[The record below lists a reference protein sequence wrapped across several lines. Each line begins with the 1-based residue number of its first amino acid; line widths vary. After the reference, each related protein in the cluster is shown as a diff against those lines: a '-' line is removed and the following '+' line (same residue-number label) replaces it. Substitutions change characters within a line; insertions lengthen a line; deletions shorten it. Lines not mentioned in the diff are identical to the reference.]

1 MELLLNRG
9 RSINEFKY
17 INLKFCFFRLYYSAA
32 NKYAYEFQYWLIMIP
47 KEILK
52 KVKQIQIR
60 SSRLVNDVLAG
71 EYVSVFKGRGMEFD
85 EVREYQAGDD
95 IRTIDWNV
103 TARLGHPY
111 IKRYTEERELTI
123 MFLVDLSFSGEFGSM
138 KQFKNEIATEI
149 CAVLAFSAVRNN
161 DKVGLILFTDKIE
174 KFVPPKK
181 GKTHVLRVIREV
193 LYYKPENKGTDIS
206 VALEYLLKV
215 TKCKTVC
222 FLVSDFITEGFERA
236 LRIANKRHDMVA
248 VSVTDPRE
256 LEIPN
261 VGFVELEDAETGEIT
276 LIDTSDRKMMERF
289 NKFNVNNMEERAK
302 LFRGMG
308 VDLVDVRTDSSYVE
322 PIMKFFRARE
332 KRLQF

>member
-1 MELLLNRG
+1 
-9 RSINEFKY
+9 
-17 INLKFCFFRLYYSAA
+17 
-32 NKYAYEFQYWLIMIP
+32 MIP

-71 EYVSVFKGRGMEFD
+71 EYVSVFKGLGMEFED
-85 EVREYQAGDD
+85 VREYQAGDD

-111 IKRYTEERELTI
+111 IKRFKEERELTI
-123 MFLVDLSFSGEFGSM
+123 MFLVDLSYSGEFGSM

-149 CAVLAFSAVRNN
+149 CALLALSAVRNN

-206 VALEYLLKV
+206 IALEYLLKV
-215 TKCKTVC
+215 TKRKTVC

-236 LRIANKRHDMVA
+236 LRIANRRHDITA
-248 VSVTDPRE
+248 VSITDPRE

-261 VGFVELEDAETGEIT
+261 VGFVELEDAETGGIT
-276 LIDTSDRKMMERF
+276 LIDTSDRKMTKRF
-289 NKFNVNNMEERAK
+289 NRFNIKNMQDRAN

-308 VDLVDVRTDSSYVE
+308 VDLIDVRTDSSYVE
-322 PIMKFFRARE
+322 PIMKFFRTRE
-332 KRLQF
+332 KRLRH